1 MGDYLAGTGQFTDDF
16 APPGVTAVSFLRS
29 PYAHARIVSIDT
41 EAARAMPGVL
51 AVLTGAD
58 LIAAGVKP
66 PALAPIFQ
74 RPDGS
79 PGATPPRHA
88 LAHETVRFVG
98 EQVVAIVA
106 ETPEQAKDALEAVL
120 VEYDELP
127 AVTGL
132 RPATE
137 AGAPLVWPQASGNI
151 AAQMKHGDA
160 LATEAAFAIA
170 EHVVTL
176 DLVNQRL
183 SPASMEP
190 RGSLAS
196 PDPGT
201 GRLTMRVSSQMPS
214 GARDALCDALGL
226 PAEQVRVLVGDVGG
240 GFGMKG
246 GLYPEDIVVAYA
258 ARQLGRPVKWTPSRI
273 EEFLSAT
280 HGRDVESHAELALG
294 ADGKVLAYRVRSLAN
309 TGAYASTVGIIIQL
323 MIGPWVSTSI
333 YDIRTIDF
341 DLQAV
346 LTHTAPTSAYRG
358 AGRPEAIYLIERLFD
373 AAAQQTGLDPAEIRR
388 RNLIAPG
395 QMPYT
400 NAMGQVYDSGNFP
413 SILEQGLALA
423 KWDDFAAREAGSRTR
438 GMLRG
443 RGLASFLE
451 WTGANV
457 FEERVTVAVSGDG
470 EIEVYATTMRM
481 GQGIET
487 SYAQLVVDVFGVPI
501 DKIRLVMGD
510 SDRGSGF
517 GSAGSRSLFTAG
529 SAIHHASEKAV
540 ANGRDL
546 AAEELEAA
554 AADIEYAEGM
564 FRIAGT
570 DRGIGLFELAG
581 RQPDRRI
588 YVDSTSTVN
597 GPSWPNGAH
606 VAEVEV
612 DPDTGAVE
620 IVSYTSVNDV
630 GRVVNPMIVRGQLDG
645 GAVQGIG
652 QALGEHM
659 MYDPD
664 SGQAMTAS
672 MMDYFMP
679 RANILACDFV
689 HRLDQSIPCRNNPLG
704 VKGVGELGTIGATP
718 AVVNAVVDALVR
730 SGHADGAARL
740 QMPLTPAAVWA
751 ALR

>member
-1 MGDYLAGTGQFTDDF
+1 MNDQSAIARYGSGREVRRIEDASLLAGTGQFTDDF

-413 SILEQGLALA
+413 SLLEQGLALA

-443 RGLASFLE
+443 RGLA
-451 WTGANV
+451 
-457 FEERVTVAVSGDG
+457 
-470 EIEVYATTMRM
+470 
-481 GQGIET
+481 
-487 SYAQLVVDVFGVPI
+487 
-501 DKIRLVMGD
+501 
-510 SDRGSGF
+510 
-517 GSAGSRSLFTAG
+517 
-529 SAIHHASEKAV
+529 
-540 ANGRDL
+540 
-546 AAEELEAA
+546 
-554 AADIEYAEGM
+554 
-564 FRIAGT
+564 
-570 DRGIGLFELAG
+570 
-581 RQPDRRI
+581 
-588 YVDSTSTVN
+588 
-597 GPSWPNGAH
+597 
-606 VAEVEV
+606 
-612 DPDTGAVE
+612 
-620 IVSYTSVNDV
+620 
-630 GRVVNPMIVRGQLDG
+630 
-645 GAVQGIG
+645 
-652 QALGEHM
+652 
-659 MYDPD
+659 
-664 SGQAMTAS
+664 
-672 MMDYFMP
+672 
-679 RANILACDFV
+679 
-689 HRLDQSIPCRNNPLG
+689 
-704 VKGVGELGTIGATP
+704 
-718 AVVNAVVDALVR
+718 
-730 SGHADGAARL
+730 
-740 QMPLTPAAVWA
+740 
-751 ALR
+751 